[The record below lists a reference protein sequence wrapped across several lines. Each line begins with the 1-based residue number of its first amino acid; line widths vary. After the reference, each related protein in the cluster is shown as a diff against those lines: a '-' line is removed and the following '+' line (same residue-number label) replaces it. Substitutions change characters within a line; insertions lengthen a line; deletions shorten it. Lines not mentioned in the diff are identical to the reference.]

1 MERRLE
7 RMKPEIQNQVRTY
20 AQLRR
25 KVEETLEQGR
35 ARARGAVEK
44 EKVRT
49 FWEIGRWID
58 AHILYHKDRAGYG
71 ERVLVR
77 LARHV
82 NLSKTQLY
90 YGLEFARAY
99 PIFLP
104 VGKLT
109 WTDYQ
114 DLLSVNDEAKRRAL
128 AQEAEKFGW
137 SRPQLRARIREIK
150 GGGKSRKPSPGR
162 PVPNRLIPKR
172 GLLHTYRIL
181 QSESIH
187 GEPPELL
194 LDLGFY
200 IDFPL
205 ALVTRRKFKEGD
217 IVEDKVHS
225 PATRRHRLVKL
236 PQATKR
242 DLFTYR
248 ASVLRVVDADTLWLR
263 VQLGFGPKPR
273 RKLRLRG
280 IDAPELGTRAGKRA
294 KAFVENELKDVPFV
308 TITTTKPD
316 KFDRYLTDLYYEKD
330 GKDIFLNQLLLDKG
344 LARPAS
350 DEE

>member
-35 ARARGAVEK
+35 TRARAAVEK
-44 EKVRT
+44 EKIRT
-49 FWEIGRWID
+49 LWETGRWID
-58 AHILYHKDRAGYG
+58 AHILAHKGRADYG

-77 LARHV
+77 LAKDV
-82 NLSKTQLY
+82 DVPKTQLY
-90 YGLEFARAY
+90 YSLEFARAY
-99 PIFLP
+99 PIFRVL
-104 VGKLT
+104 GKLT

-114 DLLSVNDEAKRRAL
+114 DLFSVNDERERRAL
-128 AQEAEKFGW
+128 AHEAQKSNWSQSVLREKIKELKKRG
-137 SRPQLRARIREIK
+137 SPDGREPAK
-150 GGGKSRKPSPGR
+150 RVR
-162 PVPNRLIPKR
+162 NRLIPKR

-181 QSESIH
+181 QSESIS
-187 GEPPELL
+187 GEPAELL

-205 ALVTRRKFKEGD
+205 ALVTRKKFKEGD
-217 IVEDKVHS
+217 IVQDKVAL
-225 PATRRHRLVKL
+225 PEKRRHRLVKL
-236 PQATKR
+236 PKADRR

-294 KAFVENELKDVPFV
+294 KAFVEAQLKDVPFV

-330 GKDIFLNQLLLDKG
+330 GQEIFLNQLLLDKG
-344 LARPAS
+344 LARLAS
-350 DEE
+350 DD